1 MLAATAVSGA
11 TVCENVAYY
20 DVSGKTAKAILDDL
34 ARKAPPPGFGGAVA
48 YFARAETYFRWGFDY
63 STEGGGCRI
72 ESYDVNVDIERLIP
86 RWSDRAAARKTAR
99 LLGPIHRAPLGP

>member
-11 TVCENVAYY
+11 PATVYENVAYY

-48 YFARAETYFRWGFDY
+48 YFARAETYFRCGF
-63 STEGGGCRI
+63 
-72 ESYDVNVDIERLIP
+72 
-86 RWSDRAAARKTAR
+86 
-99 LLGPIHRAPLGP
+99 